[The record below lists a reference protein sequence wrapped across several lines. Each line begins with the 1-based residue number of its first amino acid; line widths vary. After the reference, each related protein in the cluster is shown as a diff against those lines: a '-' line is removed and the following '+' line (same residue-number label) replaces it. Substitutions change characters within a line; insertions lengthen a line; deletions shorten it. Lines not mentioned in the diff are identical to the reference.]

1 MFNLTPW
8 RRNQPDRGELTRG
21 NANPLARLRD
31 EMDALFGQFF
41 GNWPETLEK
50 TFGRDRFW
58 AMDFDE
64 TEKEFVLKAEAP
76 GFEPEDLNIEVSGNV
91 LSIRADKKQES
102 KEKKGNG
109 YFEERH
115 FERVI
120 TLPSGANPDQI
131 EAKYHNGILEVHL
144 GKTEEAQRKRIPV
157 KGQP

>member
-8 RRNQPDRGELTRG
+8 KNNHERGEMTRG
-21 NANPLARLRD
+21 NSFPLSRLRD

-41 GNWPETLEK
+41 GNWPEALER

-64 TEKEFVLKAEAP
+64 NEKEFVLKAEAP
-76 GFEPEDLNIEVSGNV
+76 GFEPSDLDIQVSGNV

-120 TLPSGANPDQI
+120 TLPSGADPDKV
-131 EAKYHNGILEVHL
+131 EAKYQNGVLEVHL
-144 GKTEEAQRKRIPV
+144 GKSPEAQRKRISV
-157 KGQP
+157 QG